1 MTHRYPFDSEH
12 IHAYIDD
19 ELSSDERSEIELAAA
34 DDAALRQELLELQ
47 ATATLLSTL
56 PEFTPRR
63 SFTLGQ
69 EYAKPTPISAGK
81 VVRLLPIM
89 RSLSVAAAI
98 MFMVIGGALFL
109 DINGDSTSDAGQTRA
124 QQDVIMGVT
133 DSSSQASHDAEDASE
148 NSADQGLV
156 SRGETA
162 SAQEAPVESLP
173 VEAPAAVADET
184 NARAVDT
191 TTDQDDHTNWILSL
205 VILGGAVLVTGG
217 TWYALSQR
225 EQSVTT
231 S

>member
-1 MTHRYPFDSEH
+1 MTHRHPFDFEH

-19 ELSSDERSEIELAAA
+19 ELSSEARAEIDLAAA
-34 DDAALRQELLELQ
+34 EDADLRQELLELQ
-47 ATATLLSTL
+47 ATASLLASL

-69 EYAKPTPISAGK
+69 EYAKPTPITSSTI
-81 VVRLLPIM
+81 VRLLPIM

-98 MFMVIGGALFL
+98 MFMVIGGAFFL
-109 DINGDSTSDAGQTRA
+109 DLNGDSTSDASQTRA

-148 NSADQGLV
+148 STADEGLV

-162 SAQEAPVESLP
+162 SAEEAPVESLP
-173 VEAPAAVADET
+173 AAAPAESADT
-184 NARAVDT
+184 ANALATDNA
-191 TTDQDDHTNWILSL
+191 TDQDDHTAWVIGL
-205 VILGGAVLVTGG
+205 VVLGGAVVVTGG
-217 TWYALSQR
+217 AWYALSQR
-225 EQSVTT
+225 EHSATV